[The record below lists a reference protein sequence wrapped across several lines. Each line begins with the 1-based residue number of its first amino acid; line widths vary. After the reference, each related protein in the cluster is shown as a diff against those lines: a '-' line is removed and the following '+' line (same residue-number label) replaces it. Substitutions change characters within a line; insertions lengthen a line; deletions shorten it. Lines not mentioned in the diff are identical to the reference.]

1 MYMKIVNSVNSVSY
15 NKKQN
20 TNFKSIRFEQ
30 YNDKYNSIKNRLSK
44 ELSDFVDGKNNA
56 AILGEGKFGETYRFK
71 DANLRNVVIKKSK
84 GEYKDDYLLEYNN
97 LVKVPTNKVGGQA
110 GIARAVN
117 SATGDYYLLSTM
129 AEGKEISNFNRYT
142 DSHLKSLFNKMF
154 ELDKV
159 GIYHGDLN
167 GKNILLTQSGEINF
181 IDYQW
186 AQVVDKS
193 NFFDSKKIEKLLL
206 PASHFPENAQM
217 FEMATMPY
225 YLESIGTQKDK
236 EDFLKMYL
244 QNKSAYHSKRCQYIK
259 QITQNWPYSS
269 ELASIRD
276 SLAAEEAKAKV
287 YRNPSDKLLK
297 LELKKFQFLSD
308 YRDAYG
314 HVDPNIFERNIL
326 TSSSSYLCSISSV
339 QDFRK
344 EIAKQLVTCTDRDM
358 RAYLKAQQDYGD
370 FWYQSLRSFSSD
382 TFDYVMRAITK
393 NLNYDETKHNFYQYD
408 RNPRLMKANRNVLD
422 AMDSRFHT
430 IYDRNFY
437 VPYGIKD
444 TMHNIF
450 SVPMDDIKPLTQMS
464 NLKAYHRRKKIQHA
478 YGELKNFE
486 RNGQVLDLLN
496 TSEVM
501 TLKARE
507 FKGYAYHNMNSYRL
521 DRLLDK
527 LLSDSVEF
535 TENLY
540 KTILNGLSEYDADK
554 ILVQGYKNMRKFVT
568 KV

>member
-1 MYMKIVNSVNSVSY
+1 MKIVNSRNRVPN
-15 NKKQN
+15 NQKQN
-20 TNFKSIRFEQ
+20 TSFKSVSFLQ
-30 YNDKYNSIKNRLSK
+30 YNNKYDSIRGKLYQELSK
-44 ELSDFVDGKNNA
+44 FVDGADNA
-56 AILGEGKFGETYRFK
+56 SVLGAGKFGETYRFK
-71 DANLRNVVIKKSK
+71 DSGLRNVVIKKSK
-84 GEYKDDYLLEYNN
+84 GEYKDNYELEYGN
-97 LVKVPTNKVGGQA
+97 LVKVPNDKVGGQA
-110 GIARAVN
+110 GIARAVDYGK
-117 SATGDYYLLSTM
+117 SEYYLLSTM
-129 AEGKEISNFNRYT
+129 AEGKEISNFNRYN

-159 GIYHGDLN
+159 GLYHGDLN

-186 AQVVDKS
+186 SQVVDRI
-193 NFFDSKKIEKLLL
+193 NFFDSDKAKKLLL
-206 PASHFPENAQM
+206 PLSHFPENAQM

-225 YLESIGTQKDK
+225 YLESIGSQKEK

-244 QNKSAYHSKRCQYIK
+244 RNKAEYHSKRCQYIK

-276 SLAAEEAKAKV
+276 SIKAEQAKAKV

-314 HVDPNIFERNIL
+314 HVDPHIFERNIL

-344 EIAKQLVTCTDRDM
+344 EIAKQLVTCTDSDM
-358 RAYLKAQQDYGD
+358 IAYLRAQKEYGD
-370 FWYQSLRSFSSD
+370 FWHTNLRRD
-382 TFDYVMRAITK
+382 ALKTFNYVMRAITK
-393 NLNYDETKHNFYQYD
+393 TLHNDEERHSFYQYD
-408 RNPRLMKANRNVLD
+408 RNPRLMKENRNVLA

-430 IYDRNFY
+430 VFDRNFY
-437 VPYGIKD
+437 VPYGLKD
-444 TMHNIF
+444 KMHNIF
-450 SVPMDDIKPLTQMS
+450 SVPMADIKPFTHTDI
-464 NLKAYHRRKKIQHA
+464 KAYNRRKKIQHA

-507 FKGYAYHNMNSYRL
+507 FKGYAYHNMSSSYL

-527 LLSDSVEF
+527 LLRDSVEF

-540 KTILNGLSEYDADK
+540 KTILNGLSELDANK
-554 ILVQGYKNMRKFVT
+554 ILVQGYQNMRKFVT